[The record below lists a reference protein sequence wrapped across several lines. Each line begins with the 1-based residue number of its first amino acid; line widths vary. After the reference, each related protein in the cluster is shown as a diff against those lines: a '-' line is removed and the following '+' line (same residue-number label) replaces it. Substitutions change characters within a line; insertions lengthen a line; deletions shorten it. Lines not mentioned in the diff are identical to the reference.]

1 MLNLDVTPSTMTLNE
16 LREWLKE
23 CRNEISDAY
32 DQDDIARANK
42 LSDIYDAVKSFEAT
56 AANESFKDFVKFNM
70 LSESIT
76 EEGNNTYLIEVDEM
90 IEHIKKNVKN
100 ADINID
106 MTANFDKD
114 NNLIEISPL
123 TVDISFDLEFLD
135 EQQHIVLTYTPVTEI
150 TSLDI
155 DSIPAKDYKV
165 TSSDDGVMIQVY
177 F

>member
-100 ADINID
+100 ADINR
-106 MTANFDKD
+106 
-114 NNLIEISPL
+114 
-123 TVDISFDLEFLD
+123 
-135 EQQHIVLTYTPVTEI
+135 
-150 TSLDI
+150 
-155 DSIPAKDYKV
+155 DS
-165 TSSDDGVMIQVY
+165 
-177 F
+177 